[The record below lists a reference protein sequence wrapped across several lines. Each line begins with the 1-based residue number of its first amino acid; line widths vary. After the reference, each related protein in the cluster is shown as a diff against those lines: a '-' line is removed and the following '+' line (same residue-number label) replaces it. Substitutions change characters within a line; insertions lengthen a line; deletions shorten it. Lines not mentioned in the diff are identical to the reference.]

1 MQLNFNTVASVYIHD
16 VIIIII
22 IIKHYEK
29 IKIYTLEEI
38 MQNRNNA
45 HNISSMYDIKL
56 IKERNRVT

>member
-56 IKERNRVT
+56 IKEQNRVT

>member
-56 IKERNRVT
+56 IKERNRMT